1 MDVNEHE
8 VAKCDRKFVR
18 ELRCEGSCL
27 QNRGLTVLLISL
39 TADSDDHS
47 FFPLQI

>member
-18 ELRCEGSCL
+18 ELRCEGSCPFRIL
-27 QNRGLTVLLISL
+27 VDSGWSLSLIEVDSGLTYN
-39 TADSDDHS
+39 
-47 FFPLQI
+47 